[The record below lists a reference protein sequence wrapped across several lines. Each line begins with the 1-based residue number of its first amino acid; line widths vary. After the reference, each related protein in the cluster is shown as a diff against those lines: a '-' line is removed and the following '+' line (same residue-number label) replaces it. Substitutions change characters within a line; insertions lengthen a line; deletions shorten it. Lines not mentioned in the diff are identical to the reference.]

1 MADSRKLKTSNLW
14 NCFDGSTDGNKMAT
28 CKICQSKIS
37 YKSST
42 SNLKKHL
49 DRKHPTIQF
58 VSSKP
63 LLLDSSQPPPE
74 ANTRTT
80 SQPPTSISSTS
91 TTTPSDSTRSSK
103 EENEPSNSTS
113 SCDDGEHATTSR
125 SSKPA
130 HLSKP
135 LLNQNIIRYV
145 NKKITP
151 NEQKNL
157 DRLLMQLFIF
167 DYQPFSI
174 VQDRGFRAFVAGLNP
189 SYHLPDRKVLSNNLL
204 PALYETCLAQTKE
217 KLEAEA
223 DSVCLTTDIWTSSV
237 NDAYLGVTAHYI
249 DKDFNLKSVLLDC
262 VPMSGSHTAENIKSI
277 VIRILQDFKLKEKVL
292 IMVTDNASNMRSAVE
307 KMGFKHFGCYAHT
320 LNLIVKHCTTE
331 NTADQKIREIITKVK
346 NIVSHYKKSVKATE
360 KLVLYQKSN
369 GITVPKKVIQDVSTR
384 WNSTLKMLERFVL
397 LEDAIKATMA
407 ILCDEKWDTLTP
419 EEWRICRELCIILQ
433 PFDQLTETMSAEKYV
448 SGSQILILTRGLI
461 SALNKM
467 LQISEDDLEE
477 NFVDGLHDST
487 KKLISCLRSET
498 EKRFP
503 NLEASKTIG
512 IATFLDPRFKL
523 NVFKNQNYA
532 LDVKRVLTELVAGII
547 KKSQPDQQ
555 SAQQDTE
562 PTEPPTK
569 KARFDI
575 WNEYDNIINI
585 TRPDGTPTSQAIL
598 EVQRY
603 LDLPVLGRKENP
615 LEWWRT
621 FQASFPNLAILA
633 RRRLN
638 FLATSVPCERL
649 FSKAGNILND
659 RRTRLGVR
667 KVQQIIFLNSNFEY

>member
-1 MADSRKLKTSNLW
+1 MADSRKMKTSNLW
-14 NCFDGSTDGNKMAT
+14 NCFDGATDVNKIAI
-28 CKICQSKIS
+28 CKICQSKLS

-49 DRKHPTIQF
+49 ERKHPTIQF
-58 VSSKP
+58 VTSKP
-63 LLLDSSQPPPE
+63 TSSDSSQPLITQPS
-74 ANTRTT
+74 T
-80 SQPPTSISSTS
+80 STSVPSTS
-91 TTTPSDSTRSSK
+91 TTIPSDSTCRS
-103 EENEPSNSTS
+103 NDNGQPSNSTNNG
-113 SCDDGEHATTSR
+113 DGGERAKTSWPLIFAP
-125 SSKPA
+125 SKPA
-130 HLSKP
+130 HLNP
-135 LLNQNIIRYV
+135 NQNITRYI
-145 NKKITP
+145 NRKLTP
-151 NEQKNL
+151 NEKKNL

-189 SYHLPDRKVLSNNLL
+189 SYQLPDRKVLSNSLL
-204 PALYETCLAQTKE
+204 PALYETCLAQTKT
-217 KLEAEA
+217 KIEAEA
-223 DSVCLTTDIWTSSV
+223 ETVCLTTDIWTSSV

-249 DKDFNLKSVLLDC
+249 DNTYNLKSVLLEC
-262 VPMSGSHTAENIKSI
+262 APMCGSHTAENIKNI
-277 VIRILQDFKLKEKVL
+277 VVRIVQDFKLKEKVL
-292 IMVTDNASNMRSAVE
+292 IMVTDNASNMKSAVE

-320 LNLIVKHCTTE
+320 LNLVVKHCTTE
-331 NTADQKIREIITKVK
+331 HTADKTVRDLINKVK

-360 KLVLYQKSN
+360 KLVLYQKQN
-369 GITVPKKVIQDVSTR
+369 GVTVPKKVLQDVSTR

-407 ILCDEKWDTLTP
+407 LLCDEKWDTLTP
-419 EEWRICRELCIILQ
+419 EEWRICREMCIVLQ

-461 SALNKM
+461 SALNRM
-467 LQISEDDLEE
+467 LEITDGHLEE
-477 NFVDGLHDST
+477 DFVDGLHDSS
-487 KKLISCLRSET
+487 KNLIISLRSET

-512 IATFLDPRFKL
+512 VATLLDPRFKL
-523 NVFKNQNYA
+523 NVFRNQNYA
-532 LDVKRVLTELVAGII
+532 LDVKKMVTELVAGNI
-547 KKSQPDQQ
+547 KKRKPDQQ
-555 SAQQDTE
+555 SADDIE
-562 PTEPPTK
+562 PTEPPPK

-575 WNEYDNIINI
+575 WSEYDSIIN
-585 TRPDGTPTSQAIL
+585 TARPEGTPTSQAVI

-603 LDLPVLGRKENP
+603 LELPILGRKENS

-621 FQASFPNLAILA
+621 FEHSFPNLAVLA

-649 FSKAGNILND
+649 FSKAGNILNE

-667 KVQQIIFLNSNFEY
+667 KVQQLLFLNSNFEP